1 MGPGAPGTATAAY
14 RNGAPFYN
22 AWPRSH
28 SPFPNQLRVPP
39 VPVILSN
46 LDEGAPGPSLLGTG
60 EGSSHFTVHVF
71 AIEVFSQCRKGAH
84 PLSANRCAT
93 GYATLLPGPRVR
105 GTGGTLN
112 LIEFLRRPWPPAKL
126 IQLRPAQPLLFR
138 FTVRGIHSLMAERQ
152 ERMCMSVQQR
162 TPGMEWFLERK
173 HITLSKN
180 EAS

>member
-112 LIEFLRRPWPPAKL
+112 LIEFLRRPWPPAWLRFAVSHLSTIKL
-126 IQLRPAQPLLFR
+126 WMNGALGVCGQFMTGPPAPRLQNKVRFAPGWSFGEAQP
-138 FTVRGIHSLMAERQ
+138 TSYA
-152 ERMCMSVQQR
+152 
-162 TPGMEWFLERK
+162 
-173 HITLSKN
+173 
-180 EAS
+180 